1 MKYTRKIETI
11 LDEIPP
17 ELITRKEAAELL
29 GIGVA
34 GGCNKRLRHLPCVE
48 VVYKNR
54 RIYVYNRTAVEA
66 LKYKPAPA
74 GYITTREACKLLGY
88 SSNCGTHVN
97 DLMRKHNVPRKWI
110 TAHHSHF
117 VWKKSAV
124 EKLAAERKQNVLS

>member
-1 MKYTRKIETI
+1 MNYTRKTETT

-17 ELITRKEAAELL
+17 ELITRKQAAELL

-48 VVYKNR
+48 VVYNHR
-54 RIYVYNRTAVEA
+54 RIYVYNRKAVEA

-74 GYITTREACKLLGY
+74 GYITTREACELLGY
-88 SSNCGTHVN
+88 SLRCGTHVS
-97 DLMRKHNVPRKWI
+97 DLLRKHNVPNKMI

-124 EKLAAERKQNVLS
+124 EKLAAERQ